1 MYGTQKCLPCTTAC
15 QQLTF
20 HCGVKHDDLIC
31 LNCLGVCSSP
41 DATITMPKKM
51 NEQLEGKVQI
61 WKDSLEENRGVL
73 LLTQEVLLKQTAAP
87 QLHVDVSEHSLEL
100 YDHYSAVGYKAL

>member
-1 MYGTQKCLPCTTAC
+1 
-15 QQLTF
+15 
-20 HCGVKHDDLIC
+20 
-31 LNCLGVCSSP
+31 
-41 DATITMPKKM
+41 MPKKM

-73 LLTQEVLLKQTAAP
+73 LLTQEVLLKQTTAP
-87 QLHVDVSEHSLEL
+87 QLHVDGSEHSLES